1 MIDLNDRA
9 ERDADLLDDAYTP
22 AMARLSATLDKAYA
36 GTPPPHL
43 DAAMLRAL
51 HERTAAPRRLAPRR
65 WQRRPVGI
73 LGLALLG
80 VALLAGAVF
89 AISQIEQA
97 FELDQ
102 GATDVFR
109 LSTPVNLSTSGGDY
123 TLTVQ
128 RAYADAN
135 NVIAAYTLT
144 AKGGGSAGFNDP
156 LLTDARGVSLPLITD
171 VGGGAVRMAD
181 YNADRLK
188 RPNGEIHLRL
198 IPPVKGL
205 APLSFAVPFTAG
217 RQVEPHQA
225 VTVGGKT
232 LTLERVIATASATR
246 LYLSGPLAAATT
258 TVDLRVDGHAIAE
271 HLGWSSAGKSV
282 HGFDPIDPAYKEAI
296 ATVHA
301 WQGGP
306 WTFHF
311 TLP

>member
-22 AMARLSATLDKAYA
+22 DMARLSAALDKAYA

-43 DAAMLRAL
+43 DAVMLRAL
-51 HERTAAPRRLAPRR
+51 HERATAPRWPAPRR
-65 WQRRPVGI
+65 WQRWPVVV
-73 LGLALLG
+73 LGLTLLG
-80 VALLAGAVF
+80 AALLAGAVF
-89 AISQIEQA
+89 AVSLIEHA
-97 FELDQ
+97 FELNQ
-102 GATDVFR
+102 GAIDVFSF
-109 LSTPVNLSTSGGDY
+109 STPVNLSTSGGGY

-135 NVIAAYTLT
+135 NVIVAYTLT
-144 AKGGGSAGFNDP
+144 TKAGGRADFNNP

-171 VGGGAVRMAD
+171 VGGGAVRLAD
-181 YNADRLK
+181 YNADRIKSPSGKIRL
-188 RPNGEIHLRL
+188 HLVAP
-198 IPPVKGL
+198 IKGL
-205 APLSFAVPFTAG
+205 APLSFAVPSTAG

-225 VTVGGKT
+225 VTVKGKT
-232 LTLERVIATASATR
+232 LTLERVVATASAMR

-258 TVDLRVDGHAIAE
+258 TVDLRVDGHAITE

-282 HGFDPIDPAYKEAI
+282 HGFDPIDPAYKDAT